1 MGWSGPY
8 TQLPATIRNAGE
20 LLRSEYPDFTRN
32 GVEVKCIERSLK
44 FGKEWSLWQ
53 ETGPGRAETFIVCTL
68 WGFSGSGYN
77 RCFMTKPID
86 LSMGPCETDCPVGMM
101 EKLTDSG
108 LRPAARRWEF
118 RGELEPSWL
127 ERWAVLAPRSK
138 RRQAVLARGLALA
151 AKQEGMA

>member
-8 TQLPATIRNAGE
+8 TQLPATIRNAGW
-20 LLRSEYPDFTRN
+20 LLQNEYHDFSRD
-32 GVEVKCIERSLK
+32 GVEVKCLERSLK

-53 ETGPGRAETFIVCTL
+53 QTSPGGVENFIVCTL
-68 WGFSGSGYN
+68 WHFSGSGYR

-86 LSMGPCETDCPVGMM
+86 LSMGPCENDCPVGMM

-108 LRPAARRWEF
+108 LKPAARRWEF
-118 RGELEPSWL
+118 RGVLEPSWL
-127 ERWAVLAPRSK
+127 ERWAARAPGSK

-151 AKQEGMA
+151 AKLEEVA